1 MARSPRDPECGHA
14 SPWRQ
19 ALCGARPQGGTV
31 GCRPLKARCA
41 LLRGQAGEVLPNPSR
56 TPSRSGPEW
65 DLDGFGQGTIQL
77 ARKLEA
83 ALLLHFS
90 GKIGVGT
97 VRPLSSGGGCVLAL
111 WSVAFPCRC
120 RRMLSPP
127 DSSACLRDWA
137 PSSPVKSSF
146 SPTTL
151 NF

>member
-65 DLDGFGQGTIQL
+65 DLDGFGQRTIQV

-90 GKIGVGT
+90 WKIGVGT

-111 WSVAFPCRC
+111 WSPSLATPAACSTHQTAPPACRTGP
-120 RRMLSPP
+120 LP
-127 DSSACLRDWA
+127 
-137 PSSPVKSSF
+137 PVKSSF